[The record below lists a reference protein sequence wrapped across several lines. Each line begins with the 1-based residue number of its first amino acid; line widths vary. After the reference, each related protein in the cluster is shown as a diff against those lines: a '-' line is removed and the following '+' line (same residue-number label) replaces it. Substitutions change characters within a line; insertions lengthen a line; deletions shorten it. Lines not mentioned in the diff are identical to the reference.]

1 MEGERTRIVT
11 PASIQERSEFGGDG
25 AEGAAPSPAP
35 TPSRH
40 PSRWRTL
47 MATKRGKAK
56 LGGTVCC
63 FSCGACAIGCSFFL
77 AWLITA
83 SINFY
88 IIHHA
93 VVDSTKSFGY
103 TDWVSNH
110 YPGYPLRTE
119 CYTLFNLSNADE
131 FVAQGA
137 LPIVDEVGPYCYQI
151 MSDLLDVDWTDD
163 GDRVTFN
170 EYTRYWYMPSRTNG
184 SQDDVIIN
192 INPAYSGVVVSAF
205 GERTL
210 SLAFMGP
217 SNLGNIHFMK
227 TQFLWDVVANN
238 TPPAIAQQ
246 SNLCVADL
254 EHTFN
259 LTRPDA
265 QAMFCKEWASAA
277 APPTNNS
284 VWEYMLSHSETSS
297 ASCLLLFDPSMP
309 LSLASTAAASTSFWS
324 DLVNV
329 CSGQCVETPS
339 GQMRCPGDQPPFV
352 YPTYPAPP
360 TCNLLLSNLS
370 AAMNMST
377 QQASAVV
384 QWLGGEFLNPLVRE
398 PLKEQFGVDDFEDLA
413 YVQWGARRGVSLTS
427 LADIYP
433 GVFPIPPEY
442 IKATDQVAPLNVTQC
457 KKLLD
462 GAMGINNMTH
472 LPYFAEALAEAVASN
487 QSTPLHPWGVDA
499 TEAEAVSVFW
509 ALGDESFSQ
518 QRLKDNI
525 FPAGGGL
532 ITSRTVEEIMFY
544 AYDPLLLYAN
554 PSDVNACIVCNF
566 TSPDHCREKQLP
578 SVYNTG
584 KKNISLVAW
593 TEQFEM
599 SEYVYGYP
607 EPYRVRGTNEIGQ
620 YEPFTQDDDDHHFPT
635 FDNDYMRVLDLVP
648 HGDVT
653 LKGIPSRNY
662 AISNETWA
670 PNPAFDQS
678 IQGFTNM
685 AGLHNGSQIFL
696 SNPHMWLA
704 NQSYIDKVTGML
716 ESDYLRDGNS
726 VVIEPIS
733 GAVLSLYV
741 GIQVNMYMPKEQLFG
756 LFHPNV
762 THDVMVPLV
771 IAVEE
776 TVLTDAQA
784 NLWKYTI
791 GLSQSALPY
800 LYWGLL
806 ALGAFAVV
814 AGTGMGV
821 LLGLD
826 LTTVRPTHDMA
837 GYDLIY

>member
-1 MEGERTRIVT
+1 MWSQTTRPPPSLSNRISASQTSSTRSTSRAPMHKQCSARSGLLLPPHLPITRCGSICLCVSRTI
-11 PASIQERSEFGGDG
+11 
-25 AEGAAPSPAP
+25 
-35 TPSRH
+35 
-40 PSRWRTL
+40 
-47 MATKRGKAK
+47 
-56 LGGTVCC
+56 
-63 FSCGACAIGCSFFL
+63 
-77 AWLITA
+77 
-83 SINFY
+83 
-88 IIHHA
+88 
-93 VVDSTKSFGY
+93 
-103 TDWVSNH
+103 
-110 YPGYPLRTE
+110 
-119 CYTLFNLSNADE
+119 TLFIIACMDLVPIFSLSCLENLSVIRIIGIP
-131 FVAQGA
+131 FSLLPLPLFLCSYFA
-137 LPIVDEVGPYCYQI
+137 LFSRLLKHNCSLSQSMCSVGTP
-151 MSDLLDVDWTDD
+151 LLHVIAK
-163 GDRVTFN
+163 RV
-170 EYTRYWYMPSRTNG
+170 
-184 SQDDVIIN
+184 
-192 INPAYSGVVVSAF
+192 
-205 GERTL
+205 
-210 SLAFMGP
+210 
-217 SNLGNIHFMK
+217 
-227 TQFLWDVVANN
+227 FLRAN
-238 TPPAIAQQ
+238 IAQ
-246 SNLCVADL
+246 
-254 EHTFN
+254 
-259 LTRPDA
+259 
-265 QAMFCKEWASAA
+265 
-277 APPTNNS
+277 
-284 VWEYMLSHSETSS
+284 SHSETSS